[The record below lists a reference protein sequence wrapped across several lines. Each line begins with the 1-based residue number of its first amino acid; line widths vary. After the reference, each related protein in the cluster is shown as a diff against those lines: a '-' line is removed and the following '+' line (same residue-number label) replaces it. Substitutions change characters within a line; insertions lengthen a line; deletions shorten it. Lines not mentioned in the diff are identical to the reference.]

1 MFEQALRER
10 KVIIICQILTK
21 IYGYYK
27 MFIMGMI
34 K

>member
-1 MFEQALRER
+1 MFERALREE

-27 MFIMGMI
+27 MLILGMI